1 MGGLKKHLP
10 ITNITFLLG
19 CLAIAG
25 VPPFSGF
32 FSKDEILGAAFEKN
46 PILYYLGVVG
56 ALMTTFYMFRLYAMT
71 FLGKFRGTHEQEHHL
86 HESPSAMTI
95 PLIVLA
101 ILAVVGGFLGIPEVF
116 AKNSNWLESFL
127 APIFASS
134 KALTETVHAD
144 HSKELVMMGVV
155 TGLVLTVIAIAWNKF
170 SKYEEKGVEETG
182 LGKVLADK
190 WYIDEL
196 YNAVIVNPLDALAA
210 LLKNV
215 VEKSGIDGIVNGV
228 GNLVNYSSRQLRL
241 LQNGQVGAYILLMV
255 LSLLGVLLLWINDT
269 TIVHFINKIF

>member
-1 MGGLKKHLP
+1 M
-10 ITNITFLLG
+10 
-19 CLAIAG
+19 
-25 VPPFSGF
+25 
-32 FSKDEILGAAFEKN
+32 
-46 PILYYLGVVG
+46 
-56 ALMTTFYMFRLYAMT
+56 
-71 FLGKFRGTHEQEHHL
+71 
-86 HESPSAMTI
+86 
-95 PLIVLA
+95 
-101 ILAVVGGFLGIPEVF
+101 
-116 AKNSNWLESFL
+116 
-127 APIFASS
+127 
-134 KALTETVHAD
+134 
-144 HSKELVMMGVV
+144 
-155 TGLVLTVIAIAWNKF
+155 
-170 SKYEEKGVEETG
+170 
-182 LGKVLADK
+182 GKVLADK